1 MFSPCSCEF
10 RSFAGERATA
20 PEALIQVALMFSV
33 CLARNQSARAF
44 KAAHRRMK
52 LIHRQDFFS
61 KSMQMAYK
69 PKRRKTPSG
78 FGVLNSASP

>member
-1 MFSPCSCEF
+1 MN
-10 RSFAGERATA
+10 FALSRAKELQL

-33 CLARNQSARAF
+33 CLARNQPARAF

-52 LIHRQDFFS
+52 LIHRQDFFN

-69 PKRRKTPSG
+69 PKRRKNTVR
-78 FGVLNSASP
+78 FWVLNSASPVKTTSE